1 MKKCLIIS
9 GGKIN
14 PNDLLNYLKIQDK
27 DLYIIGVD
35 GGCQLLYDHHII
47 PHQIL
52 GDFDTLDQKVKEF
65 YMKKDIFINVL
76 DPVKDVT
83 DTHAAFEEAQKIGAK
98 EIDVFGFF
106 GTRLDHSLGALMTA
120 FKYSKCINIR
130 FFDEHNIV
138 HIIDGYRQLVLEKK
152 SNELQRV
159 YKYISIIPIEETG
172 IIQTK
177 NLKYP
182 LKSAT
187 LSPYD
192 SYGVSNE
199 MINAQA
205 SIDVKDGKLFIIQS
219 ND

>member
-9 GGKIN
+9 GGKIE
-14 PNDLLNYLKIQDK
+14 PNDLLNYLKIQDE

-35 GGCQLLYDHHII
+35 GGCQVLYDHHII

-52 GDFDTLDQKVKEF
+52 GDFDTLDHTVKEF
-65 YMKKDIFINVL
+65 YMKKDLFINVL

-83 DTHAAFEEAQKIGAK
+83 DTHAAFEEAQKIGAE

-138 HIIDGYRQLVLEKK
+138 HVIDGNRQLVLEKK
-152 SNELQRV
+152 SKELQRA
-159 YKYISIIPIEETG
+159 YKYISIIPIEEAW

-199 MINAQA
+199 MIKAQA
-205 SIDVKDGKLFIIQS
+205 TIEVKDGKLFIIQS